1 MTKLEKVLRNPPTK
15 RIHESLRVDEIDYP
29 KWIEQVKAMM
39 LSETAIKKF
48 VQELCVKHRFYEDVH
63 IQKFQGELSQ
73 EIVHQINENM
83 DEVVK

>member
-1 MTKLEKVLRNPPTK
+1 LI
-15 RIHESLRVDEIDYP
+15 RICGIVRGNDYP
-29 KWIEQVKAMM
+29 KWIEQIKAMM

-73 EIVHQINENM
+73 EIVHQINKNM